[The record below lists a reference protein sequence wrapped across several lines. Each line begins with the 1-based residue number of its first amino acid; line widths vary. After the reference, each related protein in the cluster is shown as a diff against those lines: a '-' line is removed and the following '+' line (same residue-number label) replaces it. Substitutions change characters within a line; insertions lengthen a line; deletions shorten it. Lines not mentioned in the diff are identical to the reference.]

1 MYLNNVPGGV
11 MMQFC
16 NDDGWSEEDISLVLA
31 LGGEKKFYFKNFRFC
46 RQRFSETLN
55 L

>member
-16 NDDGWSEEDISLVLA
+16 NDDGWSEKDISLVLA
-31 LGGEKKFYFKNFRFC
+31 LGGEKNSTSKISDFADRDFQKH
-46 RQRFSETLN
+46 
-55 L
+55 